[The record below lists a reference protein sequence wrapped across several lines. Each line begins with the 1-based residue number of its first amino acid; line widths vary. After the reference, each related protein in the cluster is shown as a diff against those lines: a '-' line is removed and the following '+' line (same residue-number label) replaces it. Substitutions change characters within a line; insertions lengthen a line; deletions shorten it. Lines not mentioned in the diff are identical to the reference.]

1 MLSYVELLSERVIIP
16 ISIITV
22 QEKKVI
28 LEKII
33 MLFKIVIEKTNKY
46 ILRIEKIVIQS
57 GIKGYCSAPWHE
69 LSCGFANVWRG

>member
-1 MLSYVELLSERVIIP
+1 MLSYVELVSERVIIP

-46 ILRIEKIVIQS
+46 ILRIEKIMIQS
-57 GIKGYCSAPWHE
+57 GIKGDCSAP
-69 LSCGFANVWRG
+69 

>member
-1 MLSYVELLSERVIIP
+1 MLSYVALLSERVIIV

-33 MLFKIVIEKTNKY
+33 MLFKIVIEKTNKC
-46 ILRIEKIVIQS
+46 ILRIEKIMIQS
-57 GIKGYCSAPWHE
+57 GIKDYCYRTW
-69 LSCGFANVWRG
+69 GKG

>member
-46 ILRIEKIVIQS
+46 ILRIEKIMI
-57 GIKGYCSAPWHE
+57 
-69 LSCGFANVWRG
+69 

>member
-46 ILRIEKIVIQS
+46 ILRIEKIMIQF
-57 GIKGYCSAPWHE
+57 GIKGYCSAP
-69 LSCGFANVWRG
+69 

>member
-46 ILRIEKIVIQS
+46 ILRIEKIMIQS
-57 GIKGYCSAPWHE
+57 GIKGYCSAPSHKKGCYSM
-69 LSCGFANVWRG
+69 LACK